1 MKVKWLWFSFFITP
15 LSYLL
20 ILICQSDDPSFAS
33 RGVIKIGFAAPLT
46 GDQAQI
52 GIETLNGVKLAV
64 EQANE
69 KGEVIPGYKFEVY
82 ALDDQHNPSQAVI
95 VARIQKKFMS
105 QRNRHRIF

>member
-1 MKVKWLWFSFFITP
+1 MTAKKCFSLIFLSLFFVTFSS
-15 LSYLL
+15 LHAAG
-20 ILICQSDDPSFAS
+20 DKK
-33 RGVIKIGFAAPLT
+33 IKIGFAAPLT

-69 KGEVIPGYKFEVY
+69 KGEILPGFRLEVY

-95 VARIQKKFMS
+95 VARKFIS
-105 QRNRHRIF
+105 DPDVAAVVG